1 MLLGVDGGSD
11 FDGLH
16 SRKHVDK
23 VILYAFDVLAADGDD
38 LRKLPL
44 AMRKTNRAVGR
55 RPECIFGSDFDVGRS
70 DPNCSGK
77 PANSGLKG

>member
-1 MLLGVDGGSD
+1 VLLGVDGGSD

-16 SRKHVDK
+16 SRKHDDE

-44 AMRKTNRAVGR
+44 AMRKT
-55 RPECIFGSDFDVGRS
+55 
-70 DPNCSGK
+70 K
-77 PANSGLKG
+77 PGCWPTPGMDLRIRF